1 MTRMILCLVVSV
13 VALTVAWLWAGRQ
26 LAFLLD
32 KFVTGRTVSLRVNPN
47 QLMYS
52 GGGFVIDD
60 MQMTF
65 GQTNYLRANLCFT
78 FDSSDRVILCACP
91 SHNTF
96 TLGPRTSPVD
106 PSGRPDF
113 TFSAEPGDQISF
125 VVSLLPACLEETLR
139 RTPRNA
145 LALRTR
151 VLSRT
156 WLDRTP
162 NAVALSDRSAL
173 CRHLQFVRFLCCRS
187 ASAVTF

>member
-1 MTRMILCLVVSV
+1 VTRMILCLVVSV

-26 LAFLLD
+26 LALLLD

-52 GGGFVIDD
+52 GGFVIGD

-125 VVSLLPACLEETLR
+125 VVSKSLLEWRIPFKINIFGG
-139 RTPRNA
+139 PMPK
-145 LALRTR
+145 
-151 VLSRT
+151 
-156 WLDRTP
+156 WG
-162 NAVALSDRSAL
+162 
-173 CRHLQFVRFLCCRS
+173 
-187 ASAVTF
+187 